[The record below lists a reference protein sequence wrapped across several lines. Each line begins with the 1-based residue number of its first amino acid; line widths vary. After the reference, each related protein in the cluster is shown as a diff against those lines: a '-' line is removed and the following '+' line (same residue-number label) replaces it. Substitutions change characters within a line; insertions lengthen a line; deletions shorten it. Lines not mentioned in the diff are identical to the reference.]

1 MVFVDAATDA
11 ELDAIAAGV
20 DRLGPA
26 WVAAGSAGLAA
37 ALARRWS
44 CGRRPAAA
52 TSPAPRILVGVS
64 SLHPVARSALRR
76 LRAARRPA
84 VRVLTTPAGRADPG
98 AAAADFGDRV
108 AAQLARS
115 PYDALVL
122 VGGDGATAAL
132 DRIGATAVT
141 VASALGP
148 GVPVGTVVGG
158 PAHGLRLVTTSGGFG
173 DAGSLLRIVDRLRSG
188 APLRKEPA

>member
-1 MVFVDAATDA
+1 
-11 ELDAIAAGV
+11 
-20 DRLGPA
+20 
-26 WVAAGSAGLAA
+26 
-37 ALARRWS
+37 
-44 CGRRPAAA
+44 
-52 TSPAPRILVGVS
+52 
-64 SLHPVARSALRR
+64 
-76 LRAARRPA
+76 
-84 VRVLTTPAGRADPG
+84 VRVVTTPAGRADP
-98 AAAADFGDRV
+98 AEAAADFGDRV

-122 VGGDGATAAL
+122 VGGDGATATL
-132 DRIGATAVT
+132 DRLGATAVT